1 MVVWSVWWYGR
12 YGGMVGMVGMC
23 LKQSDGEVHAHPLQ
37 DTSFSI
43 SISISISIHSFLTRI
58 HLRR

>member
-1 MVVWSVWWYGR
+1 MVVWW

-43 SISISISIHSFLTRI
+43 SISISIHSLTRI

>member
-1 MVVWSVWWYGR
+1 
-12 YGGMVGMVGMC
+12 MVGMVGMC

-43 SISISISIHSFLTRI
+43 SISISIHSFLTRI